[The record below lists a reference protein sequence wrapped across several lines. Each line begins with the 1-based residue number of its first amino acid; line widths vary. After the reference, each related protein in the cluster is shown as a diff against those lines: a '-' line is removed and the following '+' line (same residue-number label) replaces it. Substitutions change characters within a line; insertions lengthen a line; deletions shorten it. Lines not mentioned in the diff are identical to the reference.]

1 MKKLCCRYIDIK
13 VFLFQLIFDNYT
25 VVPSS
30 TALPAVS
37 CSRKSS
43 ADEYI
48 GGSSSAAQNEDL
60 DELRQQLQ
68 SMKKQALVI
77 MEQSRKSSE
86 NEKRAVQ
93 QAQEAILLKETAV
106 AEAAEA
112 TRRENLM
119 LELMTEASLE
129 MAGMFLKL
137 NLPLFLYL
145 FSAFNWYAVD
155 K

>member
-1 MKKLCCRYIDIK
+1 
-13 VFLFQLIFDNYT
+13 
-25 VVPSS
+25 
-30 TALPAVS
+30 
-37 CSRKSS
+37 
-43 ADEYI
+43 
-48 GGSSSAAQNEDL
+48 
-60 DELRQQLQ
+60 
-68 SMKKQALVI
+68 

-112 TRRENLM
+112 TRRENHM

-145 FSAFNWYAVD
+145 FSAFNWCAVD

>member
-1 MKKLCCRYIDIK
+1 M
-13 VFLFQLIFDNYT
+13 
-25 VVPSS
+25 PSS

-37 CSRKSS
+37 CSKRSS
-43 ADEYI
+43 AVEFI
-48 GGSSSAAQNEDL
+48 GGSSSAAHNEDL
-60 DELRQQLQ
+60 DDLRQQLQ
-68 SMKKQALVI
+68 STKKQALVI

-93 QAQEAILLKETAV
+93 QAQEAIALKETAI

-112 TRRENLM
+112 TRRENHM

-137 NLPLFLYL
+137 NLPLFLCL
-145 FSAFNWYAVD
+145 FSAFNWCTVA